1 MPTFAKAVV
10 ALLGAVGTWGVT
22 AYEDNAVNGAEW
34 FGLLLGLSTALG
46 VYVVKNGESV
56 DSTTSTPEV

>member
-1 MPTFAKAVV
+1 MPTYAKALT

-46 VYVVKNGESV
+46 VYIVKNGAEP
-56 DSTTSTPEV
+56 DPTTSTPDA